1 MKQNISLQEL
11 IAINNPSRAKALI
24 VKYGYRPARNY
35 NDLIQKLF
43 RLTKEHRE
51 DALKDLVD
59 IHPHKDLIIHYAM
72 PMPIPVVTETK
83 SNCDGDTMC
92 SVCTAKAKEKYMNFE
107 GDGALISKNSK
118 AILPG
123 GPAAKAGLKAG
134 DIITEFDGRAI
145 TSAEELIVAIRAK
158 NVGDKVE
165 LTYKRNGVSATAIV
179 VLNAGK

>member
-72 PMPIPVVTETK
+72 PIPVVTETK

-107 GDGALISKNSK
+107 GDVASNNTTPNVNSDWK
-118 AILPG
+118 SMLP
-123 GPAAKAGLKAG
+123 
-134 DIITEFDGRAI
+134 IIAI
-145 TSAEELIVAIRAK
+145 TSLV
-158 NVGDKVE
+158 
-165 LTYKRNGVSATAIV
+165 TASLVIA
-179 VLNAGK
+179 LKSTR

>member
-92 SVCTAKAKEKYMNFE
+92 SVCTAKAKYMNFE
-107 GDGALISKNSK
+107 GDVAGNTTTPNVNSDWKSMLPLI
-118 AILPG
+118 
-123 GPAAKAGLKAG
+123 
-134 DIITEFDGRAI
+134 AI
-145 TSAEELIVAIRAK
+145 TSLV
-158 NVGDKVE
+158 
-165 LTYKRNGVSATAIV
+165 TASLVIA
-179 VLNAGK
+179 LKSTR

>member
-11 IAINNPSRAKALI
+11 IAINNPSKAKALVI
-24 VKYGYRPARNY
+24 KYGYRPARSY

-72 PMPIPVVTETK
+72 PIPIPVVTETK

-92 SVCTAKAKEKYMNFE
+92 PVCTAKAKERYMNFE
-107 GDGALISKNSK
+107 GDVANNTTTPNVNSDWKSMLPLI
-118 AILPG
+118 
-123 GPAAKAGLKAG
+123 
-134 DIITEFDGRAI
+134 AI
-145 TSAEELIVAIRAK
+145 TSLV
-158 NVGDKVE
+158 
-165 LTYKRNGVSATAIV
+165 TASLVIA
-179 VLNAGK
+179 LKSTR